1 MEKFKELGL
10 SEEILTAIKKKGF
23 EEPTEVQ
30 ALTIPLLLEN
40 RIDIIAQAQTGT
52 GKTAAFGLPII
63 QNIDKRDR
71 RTVQAVILAPTRE
84 LVIQICEELNSLKG
98 DEDISIIPIYGG
110 QSIDLQL
117 RKLKRGTS
125 IVVGTPGRI
134 QDHLKRRTL
143 KLDSISYFILDE
155 ADEML
160 NMGFIDDIENI
171 LEHTNKNKRVLLFSA
186 TMPARIKNLAEK
198 YMEEYEHIKTKT
210 KLTANLT
217 DQIYFEVSQRD
228 KFEALCRIVDIE
240 TEFYGMI
247 FCRTKLDVD
256 ELVSKMLD
264 RGYTVDG
271 LHGDIS
277 QSLREKI
284 LGKFRKKQI
293 RILAA
298 TDVAARGIDVNDLTH
313 VINYSIP
320 QNPEAYVHRIGR
332 TGRAGKEGTAITFV
346 TPAESRKLG
355 FIKKTAK
362 ADIRKENVPEVS
374 DIISI
379 KKKRITEEI
388 ENIIVENDT
397 ANFRKWAKY
406 LLEECDP
413 EEVVSALLKKNYGN
427 VLDERNYAEIR
438 TSFKSQKARGRTAV
452 EEEGQTRL
460 FIARG
465 KTADMTKQSLVELIT
480 KQAKTPQS
488 LIENVEVHENFSFVT
503 VPFAEAEAIL
513 KAFKKAAK
521 GKRSIVEKASPS
533 KRARTRNSS
542 GRRDGYNAGRSS
554 GGGNRGGGGRSRSGK
569 PGRRPFRSS
578 KD

>member
-10 SEEILTAIKKKGF
+10 SEEILTAIAKKGF

-63 QNIDKRDR
+63 QNIDKRDKKN
-71 RTVQAVILAPTRE
+71 VQAVILAPTRE

-98 DEDISIIPIYGG
+98 NEDISIIPIYGG
-110 QSIDLQL
+110 QSIELQL
-117 RKLKRGTS
+117 RKLKRGIS

-143 KLDSISYFILDE
+143 KLDSINYFILDE

-171 LEHTNKNKRVLLFSA
+171 LEHTNTNKRVLLFSA
-186 TMPARIKNLAEK
+186 TMPVRIKKLAEK

-240 TEFYGMI
+240 SEFYGMI

-362 ADIRKENVPEVS
+362 ADIRKEKVPEVS
-374 DIISI
+374 DIINI
-379 KKKRITEEI
+379 KRKRITEEI

-397 ANFRKWAKY
+397 SSFRKWAKY
-406 LLEECDP
+406 LLEECDA
-413 EEVVSALLKKNYGN
+413 EEVVSALLKKNYGS

-438 TSFKSQKARGRTAV
+438 TSFKSQNARGRTAV

-513 KAFKKAAK
+513 QAFKKAAK

-533 KRARTRNSS
+533 KRARSRNSG
-542 GRRDGYNAGRSS
+542 GRREGFKPG
-554 GGGNRGGGGRSRSGK
+554 RGGSGGRSRSGK